1 MPLTNDQKIK
11 IEHNRIKAIQKRD
24 NLIELR
30 KKKLVTNV
38 HTNKES
44 FRPITMTS
52 HKIKGDLIKLAIK
65 GDFDVIIHGCNCFC
79 TMGAGIAKSI
89 KAAFPEAYK
98 ADMETL
104 KGDKEKLGNF
114 SAANI
119 KRNGQE
125 ITIVNA
131 YTQYHYG
138 GTGIKVDYSAIQV
151 VNNTYNFCYFYNW
164 GGGVLFMPK
173 DLNHEF
179 TYNVYF
185 CRVCFE
191 KCKEPTLAKE

>member
-11 IEHNRIKAIQKRD
+11 IEHNRIKAIQKRN

-44 FRPITMTS
+44 FRPVTMTS

-138 GTGIKVDYSAIQV
+138 GPGIKVDYRAIQV
-151 VNNTYNFCYFYNW
+151 VNNTYNFWYFYTW
-164 GGGVLFMPK
+164 IK
-173 DLNHEF
+173 E
-179 TYNVYF
+179 
-185 CRVCFE
+185 CR
-191 KCKEPTLAKE
+191 KI

>member
-11 IEHNRIKAIQKRD
+11 IEQNRIKAIQKRE

-30 KKKLVTNV
+30 KKKPLTNV
-38 HTNKES
+38 HTDKES

-89 KAAFPEAYK
+89 KTAFPEAYK
-98 ADMETL
+98 ADLETL

-138 GTGIKVDYSAIQV
+138 GPGIKVDYNAIQV
-151 VNNTYNFCYFYNW
+151 VNISFNF
-164 GGGVLFMPK
+164 LTHSI
-173 DLNHEF
+173 LRSTE
-179 TYNVYF
+179 
-185 CRVCFE
+185 RFE
-191 KCKEPTLAKE
+191 L

>member
-11 IEHNRIKAIQKRD
+11 IEHNRIKAIQKRE

-30 KKKLVTNV
+30 KKKLLTNV
-38 HTNKES
+38 HTDKES
-44 FRPITMTS
+44 FRPITVTS

-89 KAAFPEAYK
+89 KTAFPEAYK
-98 ADMETL
+98 ADLETL

-138 GTGIKVDYSAIQV
+138 GPGIKVDYSAIQV
-151 VNNTYNFCYFYNW
+151 VNNTYNFWYFYTW
-164 GGGVLFMPK
+164 GKGTFYA
-173 DLNHEF
+173 E
-179 TYNVYF
+179 
-185 CRVCFE
+185 RFE
-191 KCKEPTLAKE
+191 P